1 MEYQYRFEKL
11 NVWLEAKELV
21 ILVYGLLKMF
31 PAEERYALCDQVRRA
46 VISVPSNI
54 AEGSGRISVK
64 EQVHFTEIAYG
75 SLMELYCQLQISL
88 ELGYFTKEDFKPIR
102 QKIGV
107 VGKLLS
113 GYRANLSSMP

>member
-88 ELGYFTKEDFKPIR
+88 ELGYFTEEDFKPIK

-113 GYRANLSSMP
+113 GYRANLSSKP